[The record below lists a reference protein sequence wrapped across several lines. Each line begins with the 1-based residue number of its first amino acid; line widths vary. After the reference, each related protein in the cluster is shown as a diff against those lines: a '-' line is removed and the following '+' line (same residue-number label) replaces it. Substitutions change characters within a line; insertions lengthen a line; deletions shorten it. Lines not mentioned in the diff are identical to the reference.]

1 MGTAVSVCRNVL
13 DVALKEE
20 GELSAALASQYG
32 PQLLPRVDAA
42 PIRDGPAVFPNPFRL
57 TDEIILEGVEG
68 LAAYGPFM
76 SRFNLARRA
85 ESGSKFPF
93 TWPDTDRVCMPH
105 VFMRAR
111 IEGTGRYV
119 LLQICAS
126 VADQK
131 LHRVLA
137 ALQDCKEVVQY
148 AANFNKFIAET
159 AQDVGGFESPQVKV
173 CAPVGCRV
181 LDSKIPQLTGRDSHI
196 LVFDYPS
203 AEVTKFILDGTEE
216 FHELS
221 QAFFHHV
228 AWATNGNAM
237 LFDLKGADPGSGDIL
252 LVDPCILRTD
262 GEQAVKDSVKETAF
276 EVLHRNCGQLCKAFD
291 PSRRSGKVRRMCG
304 VPACGLSHAG
314 R

>member
-20 GELSAALASQYG
+20 GELSAALATQYG
-32 PQLLPRVDAA
+32 PQLLLRVDAA

-57 TDEIILEGVEG
+57 TDEIVLEAVEG
-68 LAAYGPFM
+68 IAAFGPFM

-119 LLQICAS
+119 ILQICAS

-137 ALQDCKEVVQY
+137 ALQDCKEVVQ
-148 AANFNKFIAET
+148 
-159 AQDVGGFESPQVKV
+159 QLDGFERQCMEP
-173 CAPVGCRV
+173 
-181 LDSKIPQLTGRDSHI
+181 
-196 LVFDYPS
+196 Y
-203 AEVTKFILDGTEE
+203 
-216 FHELS
+216 
-221 QAFFHHV
+221 
-228 AWATNGNAM
+228 
-237 LFDLKGADPGSGDIL
+237 GA
-252 LVDPCILRTD
+252 
-262 GEQAVKDSVKETAF
+262 
-276 EVLHRNCGQLCKAFD
+276 
-291 PSRRSGKVRRMCG
+291 
-304 VPACGLSHAG
+304 
-314 R
+314 

>member
-20 GELSAALASQYG
+20 EELAAALAAQYG
-32 PQLLPRVDAA
+32 PQLLLRVDAA

-76 SRFNLARRA
+76 SRFNLSRRA
-85 ESGSKFPF
+85 EAGAKFPF

-137 ALQDCKEVVQY
+137 ALQDCKEAVQ
-148 AANFNKFIAET
+148 
-159 AQDVGGFESPQVKV
+159 QHGSV
-173 CAPVGCRV
+173 
-181 LDSKIPQLTGRDSHI
+181 
-196 LVFDYPS
+196 
-203 AEVTKFILDGTEE
+203 
-216 FHELS
+216 
-221 QAFFHHV
+221 
-228 AWATNGNAM
+228 W
-237 LFDLKGADPGSGDIL
+237 GA
-252 LVDPCILRTD
+252 
-262 GEQAVKDSVKETAF
+262 KK
-276 EVLHRNCGQLCKAFD
+276 LCDKKA
-291 PSRRSGKVRRMCG
+291 K
-304 VPACGLSHAG
+304 
-314 R
+314 

>member
-32 PQLLPRVDAA
+32 PQLLLRVDAA

-68 LAAYGPFM
+68 LAAYDPFM

-137 ALQDCKEVVQY
+137 ALQDCKEVVQ
-148 AANFNKFIAET
+148 
-159 AQDVGGFESPQVKV
+159 
-173 CAPVGCRV
+173 
-181 LDSKIPQLTGRDSHI
+181 QLRQQLRNRIGIYRSVYLCI
-196 LVFDYPS
+196 YS
-203 AEVTKFILDGTEE
+203 IYFILFLTFCL
-216 FHELS
+216 FHLS
-221 QAFFHHV
+221 V
-228 AWATNGNAM
+228 YLSTY
-237 LFDLKGADPGSGDIL
+237 L
-252 LVDPCILRTD
+252 
-262 GEQAVKDSVKETAF
+262 SV
-276 EVLHRNCGQLCKAFD
+276 C
-291 PSRRSGKVRRMCG
+291 
-304 VPACGLSHAG
+304 LSISLSYMSNFV
-314 R
+314 